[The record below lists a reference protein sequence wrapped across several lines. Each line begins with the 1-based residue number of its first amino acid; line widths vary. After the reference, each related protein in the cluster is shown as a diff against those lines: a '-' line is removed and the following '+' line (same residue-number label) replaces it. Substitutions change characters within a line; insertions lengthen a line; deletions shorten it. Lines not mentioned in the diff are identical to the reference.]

1 MNGVKSKQLESFSK
15 YIFER
20 EGQIMEKAILISILV
35 IVIIV
40 ILFTVSKLTSNSKNK
55 KVVDYIIENVHVISG
70 DGKEQFNKNV
80 LISGKKIMKIADEKI
95 SVKNSEVIDGT
106 GKTLMPGLIDSHMHI
121 QGITNTSEKESDEFL
136 ENILPKQLYS
146 LLENGVTTI
155 KELGAPE
162 SFIYKLRDKLSSNE
176 ILGPNLLIVGPN
188 ITGKGGHPAVT
199 LGGNNPWIRNEL
211 AEEVEDEEQARQS
224 VKRLAEKEVD
234 FIKIVYQGGE
244 YYYFDKELTIN
255 KLDIKLVKAI
265 IDEAKKCNLK
275 VTAHVMHEDDVL
287 ELLETDIYGLEHG
300 VIDKYISD
308 GDKVMELLKS
318 KGVYYVPTIQ
328 VLTGEHDKNV
338 IKYGMHNLKKM
349 HDYGVKIAL
358 GTDNMLEF
366 LPGNI
371 VHKEL
376 EYYVDA
382 GLTEMEALV
391 TATHNSAEYLGILD
405 TTGTVEEGKKAD
417 LILLD
422 SNPLE
427 DIQNINNI
435 NAVFKD
441 GDIVYSKANSN
452 QIVLDEY
459 TFPSYEELIYTDNTL
474 QSSKNTLEKK
484 YALDQFKGSG
494 TIKLNYLEN
503 NNSIIQETFKTKNNL
518 ETTQWSYIKLSD
530 GTDIKADVNGYSVT
544 LTGKFK
550 NKEVNKKFRL
560 DSFLWMQIN
569 MFDLCSFAKSNHDK
583 ISYYSIGTEGRGAL
597 SWTKFESQKE
607 GEETIEI
614 GGKEYECIK
623 IATVISEYSFIWKG
637 YSWHDKETGVLIKYI
652 TKGQEK
658 NALFIKE

>member
-1 MNGVKSKQLESFSK
+1 MG
-15 YIFER
+15 
-20 EGQIMEKAILISILV
+20 KAILIIIV
-35 IVIIV
+35 VIIIIL
-40 ILFTVSKLTSNSKNK
+40 ILFIGSKLMSSSMSNSNNKNA
-55 KVVDYIIENVHVISG
+55 VDFVIENVHIIIG
-70 DGKEQFNKNV
+70 DGKEEFNKNV
-80 LISGKKIMKIADEKI
+80 LIHEQKIMKITDEKI

-121 QGITNTSEKESDEFL
+121 QGITNTNEKESDEFL
-136 ENILPKQLYS
+136 ENRLPKQLYS

-162 SFIYKLRDKLSSNE
+162 SFIYKLRDKLRSKE

-188 ITGKGGHPAVT
+188 FTGKGGHPAAT
-199 LGGNNPWIRNEL
+199 LGGNNPWIRSEL

-265 IDEAKKCNLK
+265 IDEAKKYNLK
-275 VTAHVMHEDDVL
+275 VTAHVMHEEDVL
-287 ELLETDIYGLEHG
+287 ELLQTDIYGLEHG
-300 VIDKYISD
+300 VVDKYISD
-308 GDKVMELLKS
+308 EDKVMELLKS

-328 VLTGEHDKNV
+328 VLTGEHDKNI
-338 IKYGMHNLKKM
+338 IKYGMYNLKKM

-376 EYYVDA
+376 QYYVEA

-427 DIQNINNI
+427 DIQNISNI

-441 GDIVYSKANSN
+441 GDIVYSKADSN
-452 QIVLDEY
+452 QFVLDEY
-459 TFPSYEELIYTDNTL
+459 TFPSYEDLIYTDNTL
-474 QSSKNTLEKK
+474 QTSKNTLEKN
-484 YALDQFKGSG
+484 YTLDEFKSSG
-494 TIKLNYLEN
+494 VIKLNYLEN
-503 NNSIIQETFKTKNNL
+503 NNSIIQEIFKTKNNL
-518 ETTQWSYIKLSD
+518 ETTEWNYVKLSD
-530 GTDIKADVNGYSVT
+530 GTDIKAVTNGNSVA

-550 NKEVNKKFRL
+550 NKEVNKKFQL
-560 DSFLWMQIN
+560 DSSMWMQIS
-569 MFDLCSFAKSNHDK
+569 MFDLCSFAKSDHEK

-607 GEETIEI
+607 GYETIEI
-614 GGKEYECIK
+614 NGKKYECVK
-623 IATVISEYSFIWKG
+623 VATVISEYSLIWKG
-637 YSWHDKETGVLIKYI
+637 YSWHDKETGTLIKYVA
-652 TKGQEK
+652 KGQEK
-658 NALFIKE
+658 NALLIKK

>member
-1 MNGVKSKQLESFSK
+1 M
-15 YIFER
+15 R
-20 EGQIMEKAILISILV
+20 KAILIIILV

-40 ILFTVSKLTSNSKNK
+40 ILFTISKLTSNSKNK
-55 KVVDYIIENVHVISG
+55 KAVNYIIENVHIIIG
-70 DGKEQFNKNV
+70 DGKEEFNKNV
-80 LISGKKIMKIADEKI
+80 LINDKKIMKITDEKI

-121 QGITNTSEKESDEFL
+121 QGTTNTNEKESDEFL
-136 ENILPKQLYS
+136 ENRLPEQLSS

-162 SFIYKLRDKLSSNE
+162 SFIYKLRDKLNSKE
-176 ILGPNLLIVGPN
+176 IISPNLLIVGPN
-188 ITGKGGHPAVT
+188 ITAKGGHPAVT
-199 LGGNNPWIRNEL
+199 LGGNNPWIRKEL
-211 AEEVEDEEQARQS
+211 AKEVEDEQQARQT
-224 VKRLAEKEVD
+224 VKRLAEEKVD

-244 YYYFDKELTIN
+244 YYYFDEGLTIN

-265 IDEAKKCNLK
+265 IDEAKKYNLK
-275 VTAHVMHEDDVL
+275 VTAHVSHEADVL
-287 ELLETDIYGLEHG
+287 ELLQTDIYGLEHG
-300 VIDKYISD
+300 IIDKYISD

-318 KGVYYVPTIQ
+318 KGVYYIPTIQ

-338 IKYGMHNLKKM
+338 IKYSMNNLKKL

-358 GTDNMLEF
+358 GTDNMLEV

-376 EYYVDA
+376 EYYVEA

-391 TATHNSAEYLGILD
+391 TGTHNSAEYLGILD
-405 TTGTVEEGKKAD
+405 KTGTVEEGKKAD

-422 SNPLE
+422 SDPLE
-427 DIQNINNI
+427 DIQNISNI

-441 GDIVYSKANSN
+441 GDIVYSKAGSR

-474 QSSKNTLEKK
+474 QASKNTLEKN
-484 YALDQFKGSG
+484 YALDQFSSSG
-494 TIKLNYLEN
+494 IIKLNYLEN
-503 NNSIIQETFKTKNNL
+503 NNSIIQETFQTKNNL
-518 ETTQWSYIKLSD
+518 ETTEWGYTKSSD
-530 GTDIKADVNGYSVT
+530 GTDIKAVANDNSVT

-560 DSFLWMQIN
+560 DSFPWMQ
-569 MFDLCSFAKSNHDK
+569 MSVFDLCSFAKSNHEK

-607 GEETIEI
+607 GDETIEI
-614 GGKEYECIK
+614 GGKKYECIK
-623 IATVISEYSFIWKG
+623 IETIISEYSFIWKG
-637 YSWHDKETGVLIKYI
+637 YSWHDKETGTLVKYVA
-652 TKGQEK
+652 KGQEQ
-658 NALFIKE
+658 NALLIKK

>member
-1 MNGVKSKQLESFSK
+1 MRN
-15 YIFER
+15 
-20 EGQIMEKAILISILV
+20 AILIIILV

-40 ILFTVSKLTSNSKNK
+40 ILFIVSKLTSNSKNEK
-55 KVVDYIIENVHVISG
+55 AVAYVIENVHVITG
-70 DGKEQFNKNV
+70 DGKEEFNKNV
-80 LISGKKIMKIADEKI
+80 LINDKKILKITDEKI
-95 SVKNSEVIDGT
+95 SVENSEVIDGT

-121 QGITNTSEKESDEFL
+121 QGTTNTNEKESDEFL
-136 ENILPKQLYS
+136 ENRLPEQFSS

-162 SFIYKLRDKLSSNE
+162 SFIYKLRNKLSSKE

-188 ITGKGGHPAVT
+188 ITAKGGHPAVT
-199 LGGNNPWIRNEL
+199 LGGNNPWIRKEL
-211 AEEVEDEEQARQS
+211 AEEVEDEQQARQT

-265 IDEAKKCNLK
+265 IDEAKKYNLK
-275 VTAHVMHEDDVL
+275 VTAHVAHEDDVL
-287 ELLETDIYGLEHG
+287 ELLQTDIYGLEHG
-300 VIDKYISD
+300 IIDKYISD

-338 IKYGMHNLKKM
+338 IKYSMHNLKKL

-358 GTDNMLEF
+358 GTDNMLEV

-376 EYYVDA
+376 EYYVEA

-405 TTGTVEEGKKAD
+405 KTGTVEEGKKAD

-422 SNPLE
+422 SDPLE
-427 DIQNINNI
+427 DIQNISNI

-441 GDIVYSKANSN
+441 GDIVYSKADSR

-474 QSSKNTLEKK
+474 QASKNTLEKN
-484 YALDQFKGSG
+484 YALDQFKNSG
-494 TIKLNYLEN
+494 VIKLNYMEN

-518 ETTQWSYIKLSD
+518 ETTEWNYTKSSD
-530 GTDIKADVNGYSVT
+530 GTDIKAVANDNSVT

-560 DSFLWMQIN
+560 DSFPWMQ
-569 MFDLCSFAKSNHDK
+569 MSVFDLCSFAKSNHER

-607 GEETIEI
+607 GDETIEI
-614 GGKEYECIK
+614 GGKKYECIK
-623 IATVISEYSFIWKG
+623 IGTVISEYSFIWKG
-637 YSWHDKETGVLIKYI
+637 YSWHDKETGTLVKYV
-652 TKGQEK
+652 TKGQEQ
-658 NALFIKE
+658 NALFIKK